1 MSIREPAVAGY
12 FYPGEPDK
20 LRKELERCLS
30 VRAGFKPALTKRAIG
45 IVAPHAGYIYS
56 GAVAGEVYQH
66 VELPNTFIIL
76 SPNHTG
82 AGEPYSIMPE
92 GEWATPLGSARID
105 EELAKKFMRHC
116 PLLTEDEEAHRA
128 EHSLE
133 VQIPF
138 LQYLKEDFRF
148 VPVTL
153 SYISYKACE
162 EVGRALAQTIQE
174 SKDLILIIASSDMN
188 HYESQQTAE
197 RKDFLAIE
205 QIKAVDPQGL
215 YETVKKNS
223 VSMCGIIPTTV
234 MLVAARELGARKGE
248 LVKHATSGDVT
259 RDYGSVVGYAG
270 LIIS

>member
-1 MSIREPAVAGY
+1 MPIRKPAVAGY
-12 FYPGEPDK
+12 FYPGEPDS

-30 VRAGFKPALTKRAIG
+30 APPSQKKAIG
-45 IVAPHAGYIYS
+45 IVSPHAGYIYS
-56 GAVAGEVYQH
+56 GGVAGEVYQR
-66 VELPNTFIIL
+66 VELPNRFIIL

-92 GEWATPLGSARID
+92 GEWATPLGSAQID
-105 EELAKKFMRHC
+105 EELAKKFMGRC
-116 PLLTEDEEAHRA
+116 PLLTEDLEAHRT

-138 LQYLKEDFRF
+138 LQYLKKDFRF

-162 EVGRALAQTIQE
+162 EVGRALAKTIRETQ
-174 SKDLILIIASSDMN
+174 DPILIIASSDMN
-188 HYESQQTAE
+188 HYESQQIAE

-205 QIKAVDPQGL
+205 KIEALDPQGL
-215 YETVKKNS
+215 YETVKKNGI
-223 VSMCGIIPTTV
+223 SMCGIIPTTI
-234 MLVAARELGARKGE
+234 MLVAAKELGATKGE
-248 LVKHATSGDVT
+248 LIRHATSGDVT
-259 RDYGSVVGYAG
+259 GDYGSVVGYAG